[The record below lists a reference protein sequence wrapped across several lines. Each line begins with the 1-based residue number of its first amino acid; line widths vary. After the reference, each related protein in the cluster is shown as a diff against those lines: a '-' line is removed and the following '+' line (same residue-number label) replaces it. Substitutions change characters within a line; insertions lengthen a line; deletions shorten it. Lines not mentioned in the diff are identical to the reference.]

1 MMFSMIIRA
10 INDTDW
16 PSILSIQAT
25 VYPDITPETETVLRS
40 KLALGPQT
48 CLVIT
53 DQQHNVTGY
62 CLAHPWH
69 KHPASLHTVYSKPQ
83 QTELLYI
90 HDMAIA
96 PLYAGKQIG
105 SQTLKYLQQWAKQQG
120 YKELSLVSLQQAVGY
135 WQRHGFKP
143 LNYAIDEV
151 QYGAGACY
159 MLKQI

>member
-1 MMFSMIIRA
+1 MIIRA
-10 INDTDW
+10 ITENDW
-16 PSILSIQAT
+16 PSILSIQAN

-40 KLALGPQT
+40 KMILGPQT

-69 KHPASLHTVYSKPQ
+69 RHPASLHTIYPKSQ
-83 QTELLYI
+83 QAELLYI

-96 PLYAGKQIG
+96 PLHAGKQIG
-105 SQTLKYLQQWAKQQG
+105 SQTLKYLQQWAKRQG

-135 WQRHGFKP
+135 WQRHEFKP
-143 LNYAIDEV
+143 QNYIIDEA

>member
-16 PSILSIQAT
+16 PSILSIQAS

-40 KLALGPQT
+40 KMHLGPQT

-69 KHPASLHTVYSKPQ
+69 RYPASLHTIYPKPQ
-83 QTELLYI
+83 QSELLYI

-96 PLYAGKQIG
+96 PIHAGKQIG
-105 SQTLKYLQQWAKQQG
+105 SQTLKYLQQWATQHG
-120 YKELSLVSLQQAVGY
+120 YRELSLVSLQQAVGY
-135 WQRHGFKP
+135 WQRHGFKSQS
-143 LNYAIDEV
+143 YVIDEA

>member
-1 MMFSMIIRA
+1 MIIRA
-10 INDTDW
+10 ITENDW
-16 PSILSIQAT
+16 PSILSIQAN

-40 KLALGPQT
+40 KMILGPQT

-69 KHPASLHTVYSKPQ
+69 RHPASLHTIYPKSQ
-83 QTELLYI
+83 QAELLYI

-96 PLYAGKQIG
+96 PLHAGKQIG

-120 YKELSLVSLQQAVGY
+120 YKKLSLVSLQQAVGY

-143 LNYAIDEV
+143 QNYVIDEA